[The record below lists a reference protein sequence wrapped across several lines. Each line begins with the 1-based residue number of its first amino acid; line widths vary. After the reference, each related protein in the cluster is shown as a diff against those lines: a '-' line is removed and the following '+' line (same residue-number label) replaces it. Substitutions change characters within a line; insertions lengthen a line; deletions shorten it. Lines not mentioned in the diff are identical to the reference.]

1 MKRQRRHI
9 SGIIVIALLL
19 FMTAGRQ
26 AHAQQFGIKT
36 NALQWAALTPNFG
49 CEFVIKEHSSL
60 DVSAFGHYK
69 PYGLD
74 SKLIAVQPEFRY
86 WISGRPLIREFV
98 GLSLMG
104 ASYDMTIR
112 DYVYDGVAAS
122 IGVTGGYAFLIGKG
136 WRLELCGGLS
146 FLFYN
151 QKQHYKQDD
160 YYLGDSVPADDWG
173 YKLFP
178 AKLGVSFTYII
189 K

>member
-1 MKRQRRHI
+1 MTRPYRRI
-9 SGIIVIALLL
+9 YGIFVLVLM
-19 FMTAGRQ
+19 FFTTAGQ
-26 AHAQQFGIKT
+26 QVHAQQVGIKT

-49 CEFVIKEHSSL
+49 CEFVIKEHSSI

-74 SKLIAVQPEFRY
+74 SKLIAIQPEYRY

-98 GLSLMG
+98 GVSLMA
-104 ASYDMTIR
+104 ASYDMTMR
-112 DYVYDGVAAS
+112 NYVYDGIAAS
-122 IGVTGGYAFLIGKG
+122 LGITGGYAFLIGKG

-151 QKQHYKQDD
+151 QKQHYGNDD
-160 YYLGDSVPADDWG
+160 YYQGQSVPADDWG

-178 AKLGVSFTYII
+178 SKLGVSFTYII